1 MAAFNRDYHRSDEE
15 REEALNALLNRWGG
29 SPFSAVD
36 ASAWLWGRH
45 DLATIAMAEP
55 LLDRL
60 MQNRPG
66 WQRRAGYYLKVDPVR
81 D

>member
-1 MAAFNRDYHRSDEE
+1 MAAAFNPDYHRSDEE
-15 REEALNALLNRWGG
+15 REAALDDLLNRWGG

-36 ASAWLWGRH
+36 CAAWIYGQH

-60 MQNRPG
+60 MQGRPG
-66 WQRRAGYYLKVDPVR
+66 WHHGPGYYRRLDVG
-81 D
+81 